1 MFSSKMLV
9 SNYQYTRHL
18 TIMRQAYYL
27 QFHTYKNLPNYIMPN
42 RETLNRSR
50 FGAIQHLDYC
60 IAPLY
65 TFCVQQFYSSS
76 TFPQVL
82 EYNTKELSQCA
93 CTCIM
98 VNSKRCIQGMSCA
111 ILHSPIQQY
120 THTQKTIKILDYQV
134 KKCAIMHIAA
144 VGVLQCTCT

>member
-50 FGAIQHLDYC
+50 FGAIQHLNYC

-65 TFCVQQFYSSS
+65 TLSSIALVKIGTAVS
-76 TFPQVL
+76 
-82 EYNTKELSQCA
+82 
-93 CTCIM
+93 
-98 VNSKRCIQGMSCA
+98 
-111 ILHSPIQQY
+111 IL
-120 THTQKTIKILDYQV
+120 
-134 KKCAIMHIAA
+134 KK
-144 VGVLQCTCT
+144 